1 MDMDVRKFFI
11 VILSSIMCWMVVAQ
25 SPKQQGSG
33 GKLKFLNKVHDFGTI
48 YRDTILSAK
57 YTFVNVGTEPVRIES
72 VHPDCQC
79 TKYELSRPELMPGDS
94 AYITLFLN
102 TENKLGPQRI
112 YSVVKA
118 DTYERMYKLTL
129 LVDVDVPLEIE

>member
-1 MDMDVRKFFI
+1 MLI
-11 VILSSIMCWMVVAQ
+11 AQ
-25 SPKQQGSG
+25 SEQQVGD

-48 YRDTILSAK
+48 YRDTVLSAK
-57 YTFVNVGTEPVRIES
+57 YTFVNIGTEPVHIES

-79 TKYELSRPELMPGDS
+79 TKYELSCSDLMPGDS
-94 AYITLFLN
+94 AYITLYLN

-118 DTYERMYKLTL
+118 DTYVRMYKLTL
-129 LVDVDVPLEIE
+129 LVDVDVPLE

>member
-1 MDMDVRKFFI
+1 VDMDVRKFFI
-11 VILSSIMCWMVVAQ
+11 VILSSIMCCMVVAQ

-33 GKLKFLNKVHDFGTI
+33 GKLKFLNTSYVIGEVISTNNVEI
-48 YRDTILSAK
+48 
-57 YTFVNVGTEPVRIES
+57 TFVNVGTEPVRIES